1 MVKSTGSSPKSTG
14 LSDVVEQLRAN
25 NRLIDQQ
32 NTNIQSLLDEAKDA
46 RMQEKKALVA
56 ENRQQALEK
65 KSRLERMKENRVK
78 PRGITGNFVRGA
90 IGGTAYTG
98 LRNMTD
104 GMFGGFGLGAAAGGL
119 ARLAGKGLMFA
130 TAAAGLNKLAQGAL
144 DRVFDDIKPEDIGF
158 KDEQQ
163 ARDRITGGMN
173 LALGMKFVGFRGR
186 TSLLAGIGTAF
197 GDQITGFIA
206 DKLDIDSIS
215 MPGWITKTFGLNPDE
230 MEIDLK
236 DKKVSAA
243 VGAAVTLI
251 AGQIALAGATAA
263 TKFGYNKV
271 KTKIVGSGRGKMD
284 PTEAFRNRYNNPNP
298 PLTKTDVPTLKSPSS
313 VVDEAVDVVDNIDDA
328 IVRNP
333 NSPKLL
339 NQFGNPISPSV
350 DIDAPKMKG
359 KRLTATNFDEIK
371 DKQDFKKRVL
381 KAEARYKTKMARSTR
396 IKTLFNQ
403 IQNNTKLRK
412 GISTGGKVL
421 GAGTLAFSGTMGYLD
436 EERKKAGQTGAQRI
450 VGGIVEDA
458 ASTMDMLVDGAVML
472 PNMLANTLI
481 SPFTD
486 FRFKTK
492 DVTGGLAGESAR
504 KGTFFL
510 FKEMNEL
517 NTNMKSSEN
526 LIRDLGYGGYFN
538 GMNTPPPVII
548 DNSSG
553 GNTSMSTNNF
563 SSGAELNNKDP
574 YAYGYMGAMQGNVTY
589 SHKLW

>member
-32 NTNIQSLLDEAKDA
+32 NTNIQSLLNEAKDA
-46 RMQEKKALVA
+46 RLQEKKALVA
-56 ENRQQALEK
+56 ENRQNALDK
-65 KSRLERMKENRVK
+65 KSRLEDMKERRGNVK

-90 IGGTAYTG
+90 IGGTAYSG

-104 GMFGGFGLGAAAGGL
+104 GMLGGFGIGAAAGGL
-119 ARLAGKGLMFA
+119 ARLAGRGLMFA
-130 TAAAGLNKLAQGAL
+130 TAAAGLNRIAQGAL

-173 LALGMKFVGFRGR
+173 LALGMKFLGFRGR

-197 GDQITGFIA
+197 GDQITGWIA
-206 DKLDIDSIS
+206 DKMDIDNIS
-215 MPGWITKTFGLNPDE
+215 MPGWVGKTFGLSPDQ
-230 MEIDLK
+230 MEINLK
-236 DKKVSAA
+236 DPKVGAA

-251 AGQIALAGATAA
+251 AGQIAIAGAKAA

-271 KTKIVGSGRGKMD
+271 KSAILPTNPETLKNQRG
-284 PTEAFRNRYNNPNP
+284 FNPNKKP
-298 PLTKTDVPTLKSPSS
+298 PVVSTNTPVLKSPTSK
-313 VVDEAVDVVDNIDDA
+313 VDEAVDVVDNIDDA

-333 NSPKLL
+333 NAPKLL

-350 DIDAPKMKG
+350 DIDAPKIKS

-371 DKQDFKKRVL
+371 NKQDFKKRVL

-412 GISTGGKVL
+412 GISVGGKVL

-436 EERKKAGQTGAQRI
+436 EERKKAGQTGSQRI

-492 DVTGGLAGESAR
+492 NVTDGLAGKTAR
-504 KGTFFL
+504 KGTFKL
-510 FKEMNEL
+510 FEEMNEF
-517 NTNMKSSEN
+517 NANMKSQEN

>member
-14 LSDVVEQLRAN
+14 LSDVVEQLKAN
-25 NRLIDQQ
+25 NRLVDQQ
-32 NTNIQSLLDEAKDA
+32 NTSIQSLLDEARDA
-46 RMQEKKALVA
+46 RIQEKKALVA
-56 ENRQQALEK
+56 ENRKQALEK

-90 IGGTAYTG
+90 IGGTAYSG

-104 GMFGGFGLGAAAGGL
+104 GMFGGAGFGLGAAAGGL
-119 ARLAGKGLMFA
+119 ARLAGKGLMFV
-130 TAAAGLNKLAQGAL
+130 TAASALNKLAQGAL

-158 KDEQQ
+158 KDEEQ
-163 ARDRITGGMN
+163 ARKRITGGMN

-186 TSLLAGIGTAF
+186 TALLAGIGTAF
-197 GDQITGFIA
+197 GDQITGWIA
-206 DKLDIDSIS
+206 DKMDIDNIT
-215 MPGWITKTFGLNPDE
+215 MPGWVGKTFGLSPDQ
-230 MEIDLK
+230 MEINLK
-236 DKKVSAA
+236 DPKVGAA

-251 AGQIALAGATAA
+251 AGQIAIAGAKAA

-271 KTKIVGSGRGKMD
+271 KTKIYGSRSNIN
-284 PTEAFRNRYNNPNP
+284 PTESFRNRYNNPNP
-298 PLTKTDVPTLKSPSS
+298 PLTQSDVPTLKSSTS
-313 VVDEAVDVVDNIDDA
+313 TVDEAVEIAENVDDVV
-328 IVRNP
+328 VRNP
-333 NSPKLL
+333 NAPKLL

-350 DIDAPKMKG
+350 DVDVPKVKSKG
-359 KRLTATNFDEIK
+359 LTATDFDEIK
-371 DKQDFKKRVL
+371 SKQDFKKRVL

-412 GISTGGKVL
+412 GISVGGKVL
-421 GAGTLAFSGTMGYLD
+421 GGATLAFSGTMGYLD
-436 EERKKAGQTGAQRI
+436 EERKKAGQTGTQRI
-450 VGGIVEDA
+450 VGGVVEDA
-458 ASTMDMLVDGAVML
+458 ASTMDMLVDGVVML

-492 DVTGGLAGESAR
+492 DVTGGLAGETAR

-510 FKEMNEL
+510 FDEMNEF
-517 NTNMKSSEN
+517 NANMKSQEN

-553 GNTSMSTNNF
+553 GNTSVSTNNF
-563 SSGAELNNKDP
+563 TTGGELSNEDP
-574 YAYGYMGAMQGNVTY
+574 YANSYLGFW
-589 SHKLW
+589 K